1 MSELSNNILNAMSIV
16 STKIAEQQKA
26 DITSVYVICDTTNA
40 ALGEYKVSLSKDGST
55 AVFPVYKQ
63 TTDNYQYEIGDSVY
77 ILIPRGNYSEKKFIM
92 GLQSDAEM
100 RETPEEKEVT
110 GPFVTLKTLD
120 TTLAEAPVVL
130 DINEEVSEKP
140 LFDNAI
146 QLDSPIILGN
156 YKKIKLTIELNVN
169 VDSTTPID
177 LTSGGYLVRLLCHD
191 STNGGDFSYSLSS
204 DDILGNLYYF
214 KNKYYL
220 FSKEIDILN
229 EHFSISSYQLSLEQK
244 GTIKYLATPDK
255 KVTGQIKLK
264 SCKVELGSTS
274 AEYQD
279 CIYAYEKDNQNTF
292 TDNAECQIGVKV
304 NDSGKELTSET
315 LKTLTYYE
323 ETLKKWLT
331 GAKVYWETLYN
342 GQWVPYSLK
351 AQENFEYQIL
361 KLDNNISNLKI
372 RAYLGF
378 TDGEKIYRWKQKNSN
393 VLTFDNSAKMQ
404 YNYTIDIQS
413 NKGTVIEKGSAATLS
428 VNLYQNN
435 QLIAFED
442 EEHKELK
449 GNSAQT
455 NKTIAYSWF
464 KDGKELTEFTK
475 WKLDIASINENA
487 IYSCKV
493 TITDSKTLATIL
505 TLTADCNIA
514 VYENPESAVQYEI
527 VSDYDEIG
535 MALSPSDK
543 NTITIQYYPENT
555 ITFKIYKIIGSE
567 KTQMDFVNIGMDYRL
582 TNYFE
587 EEENGVWNSL
597 GKMGSLGTISYELL
611 TTQPE
616 NWTTEYSN
624 YYVKTADGGYT
635 EVGILTEAPAWEGNK
650 YYKKKISTLLTSNF
664 DELKIEEGNYPLY
677 QDKKRRIR
685 VDFEKRLSQDNY
697 LTLAEKY
704 IYLVHASSKILAN
717 FEITAFGFNDLT
729 ENGTKGIKFTAA
741 GGMNFYAGDAATEK
755 NIITIWKGK
764 ANDSS
769 NTGEQ
774 VFYVTNEGDA
784 YFKGK
789 IDANSGT
796 IGGWNISNCLYKDI
810 EYTKYDMELLTE
822 QPGDWTTN
830 YRSYYGKF
838 LGNYIPVGSFPFIV
852 PPLSYPTWKENTY
865 YKKVKKIVYSGIGLS
880 PESKGSEGEDI
891 VFYSGATHDN
901 KNEANFQLNIKG
913 NLYVKKF
920 YQSKTTD
927 KNSNRAFKI
936 ENGSLVWLN
945 NSSDSP
951 STGDSTLNG
960 IEVLFNNIFDAAYMN
975 SIDSQKEEYQYKEIV
990 DNEETI
996 KTLTVYGLSF
1006 YSGAGP
1012 FIFENSIDEKMN
1024 VSPFCF
1030 NIAENNEF
1038 PFFFPAAKSEN
1049 TNGEHALLLL
1059 SQNEGLSDRNYNGLR
1074 IAPKVN
1080 NIFSLTYNPSTNVL
1094 TTPYISIK
1102 NQHGRAWK
1110 SSGSSAITIS
1120 PASNIKATSRSA
1132 FYPFISMQLP
1142 NTGATASDEYNFAGA
1157 FLDSQL
1163 IEHKIEVSLGLIVD
1177 TNGIDS
1183 KTNKLSDAS
1192 TALVFQFLDPQS
1204 SNQVRYWLK
1213 GNTNGDSP
1221 LQRLRDW
1228 IQHSQSGQEVDIEF

>member
-77 ILIPRGNYSEKKFIM
+77 ILIPGGNYSEKKFIM

-120 TTLAEAPVVL
+120 TTLAEVPVVL
-130 DINEEVSEKP
+130 DINGEIFEKP

-146 QLDSPIILGN
+146 QLSSPIILGN

-191 STNGGDFSYSLSS
+191 NTNGGDFSYSLSS

-244 GTIKYLATPDK
+244 GKIKYLTTPDK

-292 TDNAECQIGVKV
+292 TDNTECRIGVKV
-304 NDSGKELTSET
+304 NDSEKELTSEA

-351 AQENFEYQIL
+351 AQENFEYQTL
-361 KLDNNISNLKI
+361 KLNNSISNLKI

-378 TDGEKIYRWKQKNSN
+378 IDGEKIYRWKQKNSN

-413 NKGTVIEKGSAATLS
+413 NKGTVIEKGNTATLS

-435 QLIAFED
+435 QLILFED

-449 GNSAQT
+449 GDSAQT
-455 NKTIAYSWF
+455 DKTIAYSWF
-464 KDGKELTEFTK
+464 KNGEELTEFTK
-475 WKLDIASINENA
+475 WKLDIASISENV

-493 TITDSKTLATIL
+493 IISDSKTLDTIL
-505 TLTADCNIA
+505 TLTADCNIS
-514 VYENPESAVQYEI
+514 VYEVPESAVQYEI

-535 MALSPSDK
+535 MALSPSDS
-543 NTITIQYYPENT
+543 NAIQYFPENT

-567 KTQMDFVNIGMDYRL
+567 KTQMDFTNTGMDYRL
-582 TNYFE
+582 MNYFE
-587 EEENGVWNSL
+587 EEENGVWSL
-597 GKMGSLGTISYELL
+597 LGETVLLGTVSYELL

-616 NWTTEYSN
+616 DWTTGYSN
-624 YYVKTADGGYT
+624 YYIEVSGGYN
-635 EVGILTEAPAWEGNK
+635 EVGTLSEVPAWEENK
-650 YYKKKISTLLTSNF
+650 YYKKNTSNF
-664 DELKIEEGNYPLY
+664 DKLKIAKEDYSLY

-685 VDFEKRLSQDNY
+685 VDFEKRLSQDSC

-704 IYLVHASSKILAN
+704 IYLVHAASKVLAN
-717 FEITAFGFNDLT
+717 FEVTAFGFNDLT

-741 GGMNFYAGDAATEK
+741 GGMNFYAGDAASES
-755 NIITIWKGK
+755 NIITIWSGK

-769 NTGEQ
+769 STGEQ
-774 VFYVTNEGDA
+774 VFYVTNEGNA

-810 EYTKYDMELLTE
+810 ERYEPLSEK
-822 QPGDWTTN
+822 PNDWSSD
-830 YRSYYGKF
+830 YMYYYIK
-838 LGNYIPVGSFPFIV
+838 NNEEYSPIPVGEAPV
-852 PPLSYPTWKENTY
+852 WESYIY
-865 YKKVKKIVYSGIGLS
+865 YEKKIGGIGLCPDS
-880 PESKGSEGEDI
+880 SEKDI
-891 VFYSGATHDN
+891 VFYSGSQHQN
-901 KNEANFQLNIKG
+901 KKWAPFQINGAGKIYAKE
-913 NLYVKKF
+913 F
-920 YQSKTTD
+920 YQSIED
-927 KNSNRAFKI
+927 NNNKI
-936 ENGSLVWLN
+936 QQALSIKRNAITWRKDN
-945 NSSDSP
+945 NSSSF
-951 STGDSTLNG
+951 SFENVIQKFGKIVSG
-960 IEVLFNNIFDAAYMN
+960 IVKETWKENNIISCINKTYKRKT
-975 SIDSQKEEYQYKEIV
+975 SDSNGNIIEKEESYNGLDFCSGKSPFTFSYYFSYS
-990 DNEETI
+990 DTI
-996 KTLTVYGLSF
+996 
-1006 YSGAGP
+1006 
-1012 FIFENSIDEKMN
+1012 
-1024 VSPFCF
+1024 SPFCF
-1030 NIAENNEF
+1030 KNNEVSSF
-1038 PFFFPAAKSEN
+1038 PLPPVKS
-1049 TNGEHALLLL
+1049 NGEHPLLLL
-1059 SQNEGLSDRNYNGLR
+1059 SQGDELIKQGDDYENYNGLR

-1094 TTPYISIK
+1094 TAPSLSIK
-1102 NQHGRAWK
+1102 NQHGKAWK
-1110 SSGSSAITIS
+1110 SSGGSAITIS
-1120 PASNIKATSRSA
+1120 AASDIDGISQCT
-1132 FYPFISMQLP
+1132 FYPFISMQIP
-1142 NTGATASDEYNFAGA
+1142 NTGLVQSGYSNFNGA
-1157 FLDSQL
+1157 FIDSDGK
-1163 IEHKIEVSLGLIVD
+1163 EHRIEVALGLFVD
-1177 TNGIDS
+1177 PRKVVNGEI
-1183 KTNKLSDAS
+1183 TEEGAYI
-1192 TALVFQFLDPQS
+1192 AFQFLDPVYKNHILYKLRGS
-1204 SNQVRYWLK
+1204 DDTKR
-1213 GNTNGDSP
+1213 SP
-1221 LQRLRDW
+1221 LELLHNCIKSVTQNAFFG
-1228 IQHSQSGQEVDIEF
+1228 SEF